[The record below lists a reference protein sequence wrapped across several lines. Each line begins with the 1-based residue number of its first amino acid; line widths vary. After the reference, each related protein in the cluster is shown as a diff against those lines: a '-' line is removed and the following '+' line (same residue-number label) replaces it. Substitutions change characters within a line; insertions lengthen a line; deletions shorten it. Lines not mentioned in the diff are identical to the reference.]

1 MEPQSKE
8 IISASDKIIFVWI
21 KQRIHEA
28 EIDIIIKQIFKDQLL
43 VKGQFKM
50 IPLFMVVKYMIIGAS
65 ITVGKNTTKSQWIN
79 MVADVRWQTYFLL
92 PNPLKTEPHPN
103 LEWSQTQLCL
113 DTCLIL
119 FCSLFIFA
127 SVQYLLSTHSTYTF
141 FICTIYSHF
150 TQLILYSF
158 NNNNNILPWQ

>member
-79 MVADVRWQTYFLL
+79 MVADVR
-92 PNPLKTEPHPN
+92 
-103 LEWSQTQLCL
+103 
-113 DTCLIL
+113 
-119 FCSLFIFA
+119 
-127 SVQYLLSTHSTYTF
+127 
-141 FICTIYSHF
+141 
-150 TQLILYSF
+150 
-158 NNNNNILPWQ
+158 

>member
-28 EIDIIIKQIFKDQLL
+28 EIDIIIKQTFKDQLL

-79 MVADVRWQTYFLL
+79 MVADVR
-92 PNPLKTEPHPN
+92 
-103 LEWSQTQLCL
+103 
-113 DTCLIL
+113 
-119 FCSLFIFA
+119 
-127 SVQYLLSTHSTYTF
+127 
-141 FICTIYSHF
+141 
-150 TQLILYSF
+150 
-158 NNNNNILPWQ
+158 